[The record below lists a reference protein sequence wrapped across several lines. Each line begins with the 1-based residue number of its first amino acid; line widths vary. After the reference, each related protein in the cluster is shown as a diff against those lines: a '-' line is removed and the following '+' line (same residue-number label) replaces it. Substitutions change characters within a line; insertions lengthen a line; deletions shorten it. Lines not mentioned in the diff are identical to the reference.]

1 MAIKR
6 GFAGV
11 NELNN
16 TVDSSTNFSNAINEL
31 SDRVIFAR
39 VTDIILDNK
48 HPKFIK
54 YGQWN
59 GLGTIEFEF
68 VNKIQGNF
76 SQTSVALPL
85 LPSIKNYPLVNEIVV
100 LFLLPSKTPVGGD
113 RYDSAYYYMNPIS
126 IWNTPHHNALPKV
139 VIPQRNDDTLSNQQY
154 SAIEDGA
161 AVSKVD
167 TTNYTVDLNS
177 LNPSGGTFVERNNVR
192 PLLPFIGDVITEG
205 RYGNS
210 IRFGST
216 VRSQGTRFFQNNWSY
231 GTSGSA
237 KTTGSSAD
245 GDPITIL
252 RNGQPPS
259 GSQSPKNAPSWTPIV
274 EDINKDPSSI
284 YMTSTQTIPIIN
296 SSERYNTLST
306 PPTLP
311 REYKSNQ
318 IIVSSGRLVFN
329 SSIDSILLSSI
340 QDISLSSENEIGI
353 DSKNQISLSAN
364 KVNLGS
370 KNASEALIKGTAFM
384 EQFEQLLQQV
394 ENIASGLEKAR
405 VWDEGVAAPDPVM
418 VPIAVNATET
428 IKDIKKLIK
437 DPSTNPLLSKITRTI

>member
-6 GFAGV
+6 GFAGL
-11 NELNN
+11 NEINN
-16 TVDSSTNFSNAINEL
+16 RVDTTSNFSNSINEL
-31 SDRVIFAR
+31 ADKVIFAR

-48 HPKFIK
+48 HPKFIQ

-68 VNKIQGNF
+68 VNKLQGNF
-76 SQTSVALPL
+76 SQTATALPL
-85 LPSIKNYPLVNEIVV
+85 LPSIKNYPLVNEVVV
-100 LFLLPSKTPVGGD
+100 LFLLPSKTPTGSD
-113 RYDSAYYYMNPIS
+113 KYDNTYYYMNPVS

-139 VIPQRNDDTLSNQQY
+139 VLPDPNESNNNSYQ
-154 SAIEDGA
+154 SIEEGA

-167 TTNYTVDLNS
+167 STLYKVDLNG
-177 LNPSGGTFVERNNVR
+177 LNPSGGTFVERDNVR
-192 PLLPFIGDVITEG
+192 PLLPFVGDVITEG

-210 IRFGST
+210 IRLGST

-245 GDPITIL
+245 GDPITIF

-296 SSERYNTLST
+296 SSERYNSLST
-306 PPTLP
+306 SPTLP
-311 REYKSNQ
+311 REYNSNQ
-318 IIVSSGRLVFN
+318 VILSSGRLVFN
-329 SSIDSILLSSI
+329 SSVDSILLSSI
-340 QDISLSSENEIGI
+340 KDISLSSENEVGI
-353 DSKNQISLSAN
+353 DSKKSVTLTAN

-370 KNASEALIKGTAFM
+370 KNASDALIKGTAFM
-384 EQFEQLLQQV
+384 EQFEELLQQV
-394 ENIASGLEKAR
+394 ENLASGLEKAR
-405 VWDEGVAAPDPVM
+405 VWEEGVPAPDPVM

-428 IKDIKKLIK
+428 VKDIRKLIK